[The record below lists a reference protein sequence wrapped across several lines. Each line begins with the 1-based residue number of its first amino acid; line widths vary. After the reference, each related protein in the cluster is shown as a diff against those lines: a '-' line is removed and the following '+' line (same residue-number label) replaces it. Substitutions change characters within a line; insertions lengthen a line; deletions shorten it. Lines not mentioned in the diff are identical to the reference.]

1 MKNRTLLFLVMAC
14 LAWSRLSAQ
23 SEGTLTL
30 MNSLPQVVNN
40 NPAFIPKYKISIGL
54 PGSSIMG
61 YYANNAFSY
70 NDMIRHVNDSV
81 KADLSKLSGALK
93 PKNYITQVVQ
103 VDLFRLG
110 LRINSKLYVTLNSTA
125 KAYSREMVPKD
136 LVQVFVNGNT
146 TSIGKTETLSPKAE
160 SFSLIETAVGGA
172 YQINNKLTLG
182 TRIKFINGLTN
193 VTTESSTLNLTT
205 DKSTYALT
213 ASAGM
218 DVRTSGIYNLTQSNY
233 DLGSNIGKYFSN
245 FGLAIDIGATY
256 KIFDRL
262 TVGASLID
270 LGSIHWKNNTYGY
283 TLDPA
288 KATYTF
294 QGVDLGRVLNGD
306 NSYLSSLGDSLQ
318 NKFKVKEGSIG
329 SYNTPLPGKMYLT
342 GMYEIK
348 KNFTVGGVF
357 YAEKFR
363 DRLSASLTIGVNK
376 HFGKVFS
383 AAGSY
388 SMVSNTYNNFGLGMS
403 LNLSPI
409 QLYIV
414 GDNLLN
420 ASVVKDVNSFVSQTK
435 FFNVRLG
442 LNFVIGF
449 DKKTQKEKK
458 EKNAQSQGVDPYQPD
473 EVDTVKRKKY
483 DNYSP
488 DKVKKKY

>member
-1 MKNRTLLFLVMAC
+1 
-14 LAWSRLSAQ
+14 
-23 SEGTLTL
+23 
-30 MNSLPQVVNN
+30 MNSLPQVVVN

-70 NDMIRHVNDSV
+70 NDMVSHVNDSV
-81 KADLSKLSGALK
+81 KADLSKLNGALK
-93 PKNYITQVVQ
+93 PKNYITQALQ
-103 VDLFRLG
+103 VDLLRLG
-110 LRINSKLYVTLNSTA
+110 IRINSKLYVTLNSTA

-146 TSIGKTETLSPKAE
+146 TSIGTTETLSPKAE
-160 SFSLIETAVGGA
+160 SFSLIETALGGA
-172 YQINNKLTLG
+172 YKVNSKLTVG
-182 TRIKFINGLTN
+182 VRIKYINGLTN

-213 ASAGM
+213 AKAGM
-218 DVRTSGIYNLTQSNY
+218 DVRTSGINNFTQSNY

-245 FGLAIDIGATY
+245 YGLAMDIGATY

-270 LGSIHWKNNTYGY
+270 LGSIRWKNNTYGY

-288 KATYTF
+288 KASYTF
-294 QGVDLGRVLNGD
+294 QGVDLSKVLNGD

-318 NKFKVKEGSIG
+318 NRFKVKEGSIN

-342 GMYEIK
+342 GMYEFP

-363 DRLSASLTIGVNK
+363 ERLSASLTLGVNK

-383 AAGSY
+383 AAASY
-388 SMVSNTYNNFGLGMS
+388 SMVSNTYNNFGFGMS

-414 GDNLLN
+414 GDNLLG
-420 ASVVKDVNSFVSQTK
+420 ASMVKDVNSFVSQTK

-449 DKKTQKEKK
+449 DKKDKSVAKEKG
-458 EKNAQSQGVDPYQPD
+458 SQNKQGDSYQPD
-473 EVDTVKRKKY
+473 EGDIIKGKKYENYSPKKVRKKY
-483 DNYSP
+483 
-488 DKVKKKY
+488 